1 MSLNENNLL
10 FDINLDGKSY
20 GVFFYGQENHV
31 FSASK
36 IYKAFCIFDSP
47 YIEGT
52 EGFASWNNI
61 EMDYEKN
68 STSTIYTYVKNYE
81 NEEEETQA
89 EWVGPFLNSNHDI
102 SNMSKKYIKVRIVL
116 STTYEN
122 PTSPVINSLKVGLY
136 KLSGEEVFFTK
147 TFNLGF
153 KPKNIILT
161 YNGSIQDETVV
172 NFAISGK
179 DSSNPSDF
187 TNIKTNSIEDIW
199 SLPSIGNKLKI
210 MLSGMG
216 NRNIPFVID
225 EFAFAISGE
234 KQTIIT

>member
-1 MSLNENNLL
+1 MVVMSCNYLN
-10 FDINLDGKSY
+10 
-20 GVFFYGQENHV
+20 VV
-31 FSASK
+31 
-36 IYKAFCIFDSP
+36 SP
-47 YIEGT
+47 I
-52 EGFASWNNI
+52 
-61 EMDYEKN
+61 
-68 STSTIYTYVKNYE
+68 
-81 NEEEETQA
+81 
-89 EWVGPFLNSNHDI
+89 LNS
-102 SNMSKKYIKVRIVL
+102 
-116 STTYEN
+116 
-122 PTSPVINSLKVGLY
+122 INIGY
-136 KLSGEEVFFTK
+136 FKLGAEEKFFTK